1 MKKIAVLF
9 LILLFP
15 ATSFAELVFWHKIVG
30 GVSIARE
37 KKDNPQT
44 ENGQDGNPIWRVE
57 VADPRP
63 TYNRALQK
71 RPQKIITIEPSRVYI
86 SWLVVDKTQ
95 AEMDAEE
102 AARKNNILNELLTE
116 NRGLRAA
123 LKQVLKN
130 RNMIRNDRGQPSLS
144 AFEFRALL
152 RGDL

>member
-1 MKKIAVLF
+1 MKKITVLF
-9 LILLFP
+9 LILIFP

-95 AEMDAEE
+95 AEIDAETV
-102 AARKNNILNELLTE
+102 ARKNNILNDLL
-116 NRGLRAA
+116 
-123 LKQVLKN
+123 V
-130 RNMIRNDRGQPSLS
+130 NDRGFKAVLILIRQMLNEQRSDNGLPPLS
-144 AFEFRALL
+144 ALDFRALL
-152 RGDL
+152 RGNL

>member
-1 MKKIAVLF
+1 MKKITVLF
-9 LILLFP
+9 LILIFP

-63 TYNRALQK
+63 AYDYKLQK
-71 RPQKIITIEPSRVYI
+71 RPEKIVTIEPSRVYI

-95 AEMDAEE
+95 AEIDAETV
-102 AARKNNILNELLTE
+102 ARKNNILNDLL
-116 NRGLRAA
+116 
-123 LKQVLKN
+123 V
-130 RNMIRNDRGQPSLS
+130 NDRGFKAVLILIRQMLNEQRSDNGLPPLS
-144 AFEFRALL
+144 ALDFRALL
-152 RGDL
+152 RGNL